1 MSNNTS
7 NASIIQQVGEDLF
20 VTYYPFTLVIV
31 GTLLNFSTLV
41 ILCRPSFQDTNK
53 RPTIHY
59 MRAIAIFDIFMLY
72 GWNLDHYLSGAH
84 GFTLL
89 TYSIISC
96 KIFSFLNYFS
106 AQSSAWLRVFICL
119 DRYLSI
125 SRPNRT
131 SFCRSKSVL
140 MIIGGIVAVFTLL
153 NSPLLIVACYYQ
165 PNGVINPDSQLFRV
179 YPLWDHINLGVY
191 NCTPFLLMVIFNSG
205 VIYHLIRHNRTTTV
219 LNSRIQ
225 HRSIS
230 ITLVI
235 TTFLFSLM
243 TIPAT
248 VAYGFFSNVA
258 TVSVLHAL
266 DSILYTYHITSFP
279 LYLITFGD
287 FRREF
292 IALVTCLKNNPR
304 VAPTPA
310 VIPKQIPAVKTPTVQ
325 YTPQIPNPINP
336 NQTG

>member
-1 MSNNTS
+1 MSSDNTS
-7 NASIIQQVGEDLF
+7 INTNDGVSSIVI
-20 VTYYPFTLVIV
+20 YYPLFLVIA
-31 GTLLNFSTLV
+31 GTILNLLTFIV
-41 ILCRPSFQDTNK
+41 LCRSLFRNVRRHPAM
-53 RPTIHY
+53 HY
-59 MRAIAIFDIFMLY
+59 MRTIAIFDIFMLY

-125 SRPNRT
+125 IRPNRT
-131 SFCRSKSVL
+131 IFGQSKIVL

-165 PNGVINPDSQLFRV
+165 PNGIINPDSQLFRV

-310 VIPKQIPAVKTPTVQ
+310 VIPKQVPAVKTPTVQ